1 MLLEV
6 ADTMQFII
14 ILQSTTKNL
23 KERSIKISSL
33 SQSILDALDL

>member
-6 ADTMQFII
+6 ADIMQFII
-14 ILQSTTKNL
+14 ILQSTTKKV

-33 SQSILDALDL
+33 SLDAQAL